1 MKLLRIMKAEALPGL
16 KLRLTLDDGR
26 VIERDVGKLLRG
38 PVFEPIRNNPAE
50 FARVKAEYGTVV
62 WPSGADLDPD
72 VLIWNGPPPEPEH
85 AAANTGRKP
94 AQSR

>member
-1 MKLLRIMKAEALPGL
+1 MTLVRIIKAEALPGL
-16 KLRLTLDDGR
+16 KLRLVLDDGR
-26 VIERDVGKLLRG
+26 VIEREVGKLMRG
-38 PVFEPIRNNPAE
+38 PVFEPIRDDPTE

-62 WPSGADLDPD
+62 WPNGADLDPD
-72 VLIWNGPPPEPEH
+72 VLIWNGPPPEPQH